1 MTILVTGG
9 AGYIGSH
16 TVRLIRS
23 LGREVVVYDSLV
35 RGHRDA
41 LLGATLVEGD
51 ISDSEAVTKCCQR
64 YGVESIVHFAA
75 YKSAGESMVAP
86 SLYWHNN
93 VHGTARLVEGALAA
107 GVDKIVFSSSAAIY
121 GNPQQLP
128 ITETS
133 PARPEN
139 VYAETKAMMERVIS
153 WYGVTH
159 GLRWVSL
166 RYFNAAGA
174 SLDAVL
180 GEDWS
185 ITTNLIPLVMK
196 AALGASG
203 PVKILGNDY
212 PTPDGTG
219 IRDYIHVEDLAVAH
233 VAALDYLQSGGGN
246 VALNLGTGVGT
257 SVLEILKA
265 TERVHGSSVPH
276 EIVGRRP
283 GDPAIVY
290 ADPTLAGT
298 TLGWHARHTIDEI
311 ITSAYNFHRS
321 RVV

>member
-1 MTILVTGG
+1 MTVLVTGG

-16 TVRLIRS
+16 TVRLLRS
-23 LGREVVVYDSLV
+23 LGRDVIVLDSLV
-35 RGHRDA
+35 RGNREA
-41 LLGATLVEGD
+41 LLGAPFEQGD
-51 ISDSEAVTKCCQR
+51 ICDSTFVTDVCRR
-64 YGVESIVHFAA
+64 YGVDSVVHFAA
-75 YKSAGESMVAP
+75 YKSAGESMTNP
-86 SLYWHNN
+86 GLYWRNN
-93 VHGTARLVEGALAA
+93 VFGTAQLVEGMIDA
-107 GVDKIVFSSSAAIY
+107 GVKQIVFSSSAAVY
-121 GNPQQLP
+121 GNPDRLP
-128 ITETS
+128 ITEDC
-133 PARPEN
+133 PIRPEN
-139 VYAETKAMMERVIS
+139 VYAETKAVMERVIS

-174 SLDAVL
+174 SSDGVL

-203 PVKILGNDY
+203 PLQVLGNDY

-219 IRDYIHVEDLAVAH
+219 VRDYIHAEDLAVAH